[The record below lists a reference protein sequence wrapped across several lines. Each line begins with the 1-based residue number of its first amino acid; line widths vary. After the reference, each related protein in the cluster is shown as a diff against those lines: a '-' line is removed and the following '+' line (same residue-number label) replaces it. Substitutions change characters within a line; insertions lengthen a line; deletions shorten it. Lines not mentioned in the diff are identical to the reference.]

1 MINETQQQLLTTLFK
16 KKQTVKDL
24 ANFLN
29 ISPRL
34 VYKNIKI
41 LNDFFN
47 DFFTIKKIDKFYE
60 LELFV
65 NKNDFFLML
74 DSYTN
79 LSQEQRRF
87 YLTFKLLTEQNF
99 NLKHECAQL
108 NISRTTIKADLTFIK
123 EYVKLH
129 NLNLEFNKNKYYIT
143 ENKSFSQF
151 LFLLKNFYLFL
162 KNKSLP
168 LLHKNYIKELIQ
180 NINLKELQEKTF
192 KILKKYFVTINSDII
207 NYILSYQIIS
217 KLKNIFFVGESNSYF
232 LKDFIHFFNNHTQNN
247 STLLLTPNKILLEQI
262 NLDSNLAYTN
272 FLSEVSKY
280 FFLENLK
287 LTKKEKILFFKNL
300 NFLILKNYTQNCNLD
315 CFYSNNK
322 VYSIFENIFKELYK
336 IQIPPENYCFFFLL
350 QNIILQR
357 KIKKLKSNNILLFI
371 DSLNKE
377 LCIFLKKEIYN
388 KFKINSIIFDTKQ
401 ELITYL
407 TINPPPILIVTNEEL
422 SVLCKSLK
430 YSPGNHYSFF
440 NSLEEF
446 LLLSSSKLEGTN
458 LAIQNTIT

>member
-1 MINETQQQLLTTLFK
+1 MINETQQQLLTILFK
-16 KKQTVKDL
+16 QKQTVKDL
-24 ANFLN
+24 ANLLN
-29 ISPRL
+29 ISPRF

-41 LNDFFN
+41 LNDFFYS
-47 DFFTIKKIDKFYE
+47 FFIIKKNDKFYE

-65 NKNDFFLML
+65 NKDEFFLML
-74 DSYTN
+74 DSYVN

-99 NLKHECAQL
+99 NLRHECTQL
-108 NISRTTIKADLTFIK
+108 NISRTTIKADLAFIK
-123 EYVKLH
+123 EYVKSH
-129 NLNLEFNKNKYYIT
+129 NLNLEFNKNKYHIT
-143 ENKSFSQF
+143 ENISFSKF

-192 KILKKYFVTINSDII
+192 KILKKYFININSDII
-207 NYILSYQIIS
+207 NYILSYQIIL
-217 KLKNIFFVGESNSYF
+217 KLKKTLFVGGTRSYF
-232 LKDFIHFFNNHTQNN
+232 LKDFIYFFNNHTQNAY
-247 STLLLTPNKILLEQI
+247 SLLLTPNEVPLEQI
-262 NLDSNLAYTN
+262 HLDSDLAYAN

-287 LTKKEKILFFKNL
+287 LTKKEKILFFRNL
-300 NFLILKNYTQNCNLD
+300 NFLILKNYTQDCNSD
-315 CFYSNNK
+315 FFYSNNK
-322 VYSIFENIFKELYK
+322 IYSIFENIFKELYK

-357 KIKKLKSNNILLFI
+357 KIKELKSNNVLLFI

-401 ELITYL
+401 ELIRYL
-407 TINPPPILIVTNEEL
+407 TINPNPILIITNEKL
-422 SVLCKSLK
+422 NMFYKSLE
-430 YSPGNHYSFF
+430 YSPGDHYSFL

-446 LLLSSSKLEGTN
+446 LLLSPSKLEGAN
-458 LAIQNTIT
+458 LITPNIIT